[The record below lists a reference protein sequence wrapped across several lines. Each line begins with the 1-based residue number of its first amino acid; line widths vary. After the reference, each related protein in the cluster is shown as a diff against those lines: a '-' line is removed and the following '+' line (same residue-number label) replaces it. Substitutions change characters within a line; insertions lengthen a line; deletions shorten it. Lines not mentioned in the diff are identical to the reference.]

1 MLTVEQLIRYI
12 VEPKKKQAVSVK
24 PPFLRP
30 DLSERQITVKISDN
44 GIQANL
50 NRSKVRQP
58 SSTAFEEHWLSII
71 KPGNEFVIENLFEMM
86 HFLEKIIEVESLS
99 YTSSSESNPG
109 SVTAAL
115 DPVTAFFA
123 AL

>member
-1 MLTVEQLIRYI
+1 M
-12 VEPKKKQAVSVK
+12 
-24 PPFLRP
+24 
-30 DLSERQITVKISDN
+30 
-44 GIQANL
+44 
-50 NRSKVRQP
+50 
-58 SSTAFEEHWLSII
+58 
-71 KPGNEFVIENLFEMM
+71 PGNEFVIENLFEMM

-123 AL
+123 AP